1 MRKNIKIASYNV
13 NGIRAAIKKGFA
25 TWLAESDL
33 DIICVQETKAQA
45 EQIDTKL
52 FEALGYH
59 CYWYSATKKGYSGV
73 GILTKI
79 RPKNVAYGCEMA
91 AYDNEGRVLRADFDD
106 FSVMSVYM
114 PSGSSG
120 RQAFKMEFLADF
132 LPYCEKLLLENPN
145 LIVAGDY
152 NIAHDEIDVHAPKR
166 LKNTSGFLPE
176 ERAWLTTFFNDFFT
190 DSFRH
195 INPEQQTYSWW
206 SYRAASRERNKG
218 WRLDYL
224 AIGKKMEHR
233 LQNAEILTEV
243 KHSDHCPVSLVLENI
258 AEAV

>member
-1 MRKNIKIASYNV
+1 MHKNIKIASYNV
-13 NGIRAAIKKGFA
+13 NGIRAAIKKGLIQ
-25 TWLAESDL
+25 WLAESDL
-33 DIICVQETKAQA
+33 DIVCLQETKAQPKQI
-45 EQIDTKL
+45 EQHL
-52 FEALGYH
+52 FEELGYT

-79 RPKNVAYGCEMA
+79 KPKQVEYGCGMA
-91 AYDNEGRVLRADFDD
+91 AYDEEGRILRADFDD

-120 RQAFKMEFLADF
+120 ELRQAFKMTFLDDF
-132 LPYCEKLLLENPN
+132 LPYCEKLLLEKPN

-152 NIAHDEIDVHAPKR
+152 NIAHEEIDLHAPKR
-166 LKNTSGFLPE
+166 SKKSSGFLPE
-176 ERAWLTTFFNDFFT
+176 ERAWLDVFFEKYFT

-195 INPEQQTYSWW
+195 SKPEQQTYSWW

-224 AIGKKMEHR
+224 AIGKALESR
-233 LQNAEILTEV
+233 LQTADILTDV
-243 KHSDHCPVSLVLENI
+243 HHSDHCPVSLILNNL
-258 AEAV
+258 